1 MTETSPET
9 PWLRVA
15 QRVER
20 DAFFDRDAGGL
31 DLPAEEAAHE
41 ASLRRAA

>member
-9 PWLRVA
+9 PWRRVE
-15 QRVER
+15 RHVER

-31 DLPAEEAAHE
+31 DRAAEEAAHE
-41 ASLRRAA
+41 AFLRRAA